1 MYKNKYH
8 AKPTYV
14 GDIRFDSKKEAKRWQ
29 ELGLLER
36 AGEIKNLRRQVEFE
50 LIPKT
55 SHGRRIVYRADFVYD
70 IGGQEVVEDA
80 KGVKTDVYRLK
91 RRMMA
96 ERYGIIIQEV

>member
-29 ELGLLER
+29 ELVLLER

-70 IGGQEVVEDA
+70 IGAGYAQSIR
-80 KGVKTDVYRLK
+80 T
-91 RRMMA
+91 RRMLCNNRWM
-96 ERYGIIIQEV
+96 